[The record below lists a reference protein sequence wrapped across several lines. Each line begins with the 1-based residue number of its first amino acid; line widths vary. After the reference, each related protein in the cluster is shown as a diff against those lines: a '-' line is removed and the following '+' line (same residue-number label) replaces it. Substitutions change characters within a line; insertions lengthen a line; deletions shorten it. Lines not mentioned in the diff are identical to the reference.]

1 MMEKT
6 IPTIQRVVVDS
17 LRQSILDGSM
27 KPGERLVQDD
37 IATQFGVSRIPIR
50 EAFRTLAAEGLV
62 TFEQRRG
69 IIVTE
74 LSRDDIEEILSVRA
88 VLEGM
93 ACRAAAECATSE
105 QLEVIHQELDDLNNA
120 RNEPEQ
126 YYQFNYAF
134 HEAILSAS
142 NRPHTAAL
150 VKKFRNMIETVAR
163 LYLDPAGRVE
173 IVHTDHQALYE
184 AIANHD
190 ADEAERL
197 AIEHTRHVLKGILAD
212 WKDPEPEPELE
223 LNK

>member
-1 MMEKT
+1 MLEKS
-6 IPTIQRVVVDS
+6 IPTIQRVVTDS
-17 LRQSILDGSM
+17 LRESILDGTL

-37 IATQFGVSRIPIR
+37 IATQFGVSRIPVR

-69 IIVTE
+69 VIVTE

-93 ACRAAAECATSE
+93 ACRAAALNATPEQMECIRRE
-105 QLEVIHQELDDLNNA
+105 LEDLNKA

-126 YYQFNYAF
+126 YYQLNYAF
-134 HEAILSAS
+134 HEAILNSA

-163 LYLDPAGRVE
+163 LYLDPVGRVE
-173 IVHTDHQALYE
+173 IVHQDHQALYD
-184 AIANHD
+184 ALARHD
-190 ADEAERL
+190 AEEAERL
-197 AIEHTRHVLKGILAD
+197 AIEHTHHVLKGILAD
-212 WKDPEPEPELE
+212 WKEPEPEIA
-223 LNK
+223 